1 MQAAARR
8 QFLMVGWPFRAPVNF
23 CLFLMKMA
31 RPVAI
36 QYVASYI
43 DRRQSTVDSVRM
55 QFIRNYRWV
64 FKFVGRRL
72 NAKENM
78 LKVKRV
84 NWYGSTVLNA
94 SFRPLVTKC
103 RGPAFIL
110 ESKAHDAFSKRTLL
124 LPTSSHNTS
133 FDIMLYIFS

>member
-1 MQAAARR
+1 MESYESRIPFESELSNKFLMKVYYTVVNFWISSSNRPRLKSKIVGFPDFIMQAAARR

-36 QYVASYI
+36 QYITSYI

-78 LKVKRV
+78 LK
-84 NWYGSTVLNA
+84 L
-94 SFRPLVTKC
+94 
-103 RGPAFIL
+103 
-110 ESKAHDAFSKRTLL
+110 
-124 LPTSSHNTS
+124 
-133 FDIMLYIFS
+133 